1 MTDSIITTLSTLG
14 FNTSEG
20 VILTG
25 GDADFYLDL
34 VADFYREFL
43 NKTANLQDISD
54 MSTLATQVHSLK
66 GVLQTLG
73 EARVA
78 AKAECFEAKMRNG
91 HLDIKQ
97 LDDLCRE
104 LHGFAKALQAAGLK

>member
-1 MTDSIITTLSTLG
+1 MTDTVLATLSTLG
-14 FNTSEG
+14 FDTSQG
-20 VILTG
+20 VTLTG
-25 GDADFYLDL
+25 GDVDFYLAL
-34 VADFYREFL
+34 VAEFCTEFL
-43 NKTANLQDISD
+43 NETANLQDISD
-54 MSTLATQVHSLK
+54 ISTLATQVHSLK

-91 HLDIKQ
+91 HLDIKK